1 MFTFFKNIIRA
12 QRTATALAAVTADLK
27 ALERKAINIV
37 SHATGG
43 DFADITASL
52 NDIGVEISKH
62 HNRNF
67 NMGRNEGMRR
77 KASELRGDLLHSMHE
92 AERKVLVTFHE
103 EIGRPLADVAAHTG
117 LALNDVR
124 TLAKG
129 LVIKG
134 LAYFG
139 TLVNDEGQPAGSGY
153 LLTVAGADL
162 KTRALA
168 ADVAASAAL
177 AA

>member
-1 MFTFFKNIIRA
+1 MFKFISNIINA
-12 QRTATALAAVTADLK
+12 QRNTKLLAEAETELFL
-27 ALERKAINIV
+27 LEEKTKSII

-43 DFADITASL
+43 VGADIDDAL
-52 NDIGVEISKH
+52 NDICVEISAL
-62 HNRNF
+62 RNHIYHE
-67 NMGRNEGMRR
+67 GRKMER
-77 KASELRGDLLHSMHE
+77 ELLSGDLLHSMHE
-92 AERKVLVTFHE
+92 AERKVLVTLHSE
-103 EIGRPLADVAAHTG
+103 LGRPLALVAEETG

-139 TLVNDEGQPAGSGY
+139 PLFDTDGGYPKGSGY
-153 LLTVAGADL
+153 VLTDDGAEL

-168 ADVAASAAL
+168 ADVAASAAKAV